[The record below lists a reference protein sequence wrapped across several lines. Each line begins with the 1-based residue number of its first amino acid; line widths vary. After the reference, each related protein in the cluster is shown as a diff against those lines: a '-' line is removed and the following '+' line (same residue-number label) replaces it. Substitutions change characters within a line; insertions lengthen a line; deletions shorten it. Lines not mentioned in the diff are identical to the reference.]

1 MNKMLIF
8 SILLLYLIYSHFI
21 NKYLHSIGKDHYND
35 EARVY
40 DICHMYLP
48 NYEKYEFIG
57 NIYITIILLF
67 VLFKPSKSISIIFD
81 LIAFIIPIYFIR
93 SILTLI
99 TVLPKS
105 SECNYNPSLAFIN
118 GGCYDKIF
126 SGHSAFLFILTLL
139 LNKYKIINFAT
150 LIILNIMNVSIILLT
165 RTHYTI
171 DVIVSFLVSYLMYSN
186 NIRL

>member
-1 MNKMLIF
+1 MNKIEIILAVVIF
-8 SILLLYLIYSHFI
+8 FIYSHFI
-21 NKYLHSIGKDHYND
+21 NKYLHSVGHEYYND
-35 EARVY
+35 EDRVY
-40 DICHMYLP
+40 DVFHEMLP

-57 NIYITIILLF
+57 NVYICIVLLLVFLKPSLSFSIILDF
-67 VLFKPSKSISIIFD
+67 IS
-81 LIAFIIPIYFIR
+81 FIIPIYFIR

-105 SECNYNPSLAFIN
+105 SNCEYNLNMAFVN

-126 SGHSAFLFILTLL
+126 SGHTAMVFILSLL
-139 LNKYKIINFAT
+139 LKKYKVIDFT
-150 LIILNIMNVSIILLT
+150 GLIILNIINVSIILLT

-171 DVIVSFLVSYLMYSN
+171 DIIVSFLVCVLMYKN

>member
-1 MNKMLIF
+1 MNKMLIIGIF
-8 SILLLYLIYSHFI
+8 ILYLIYSHFI
-21 NKYLHSIGKDHYND
+21 NKYLDTIGKDNYND
-35 EARVY
+35 EIRIY
-40 DICHMYLP
+40 DLCHRYLP

-57 NIYITIILLF
+57 NIYIIIVF
-67 VLFKPSKSISIIFD
+67 FFIFKSSKYISIIFD
-81 LIAFIIPIYFIR
+81 FIAFIIPIYFIR

-99 TVLPKS
+99 NILPKS

-126 SGHSAFLFILTLL
+126 SGHTAFVYILTLL

-150 LIILNIMNVSIILLT
+150 LIILNIVNISIILLT

-171 DVIVSFLVSYLMYSN
+171 DIIVSFLVSYTMYTN

>member
-1 MNKMLIF
+1 MLIIGIF
-8 SILLLYLIYSHFI
+8 VLYLIYSHFVNI
-21 NKYLHSIGKDHYND
+21 YLDTVGKDHYD
-35 EARVY
+35 DDTRVY
-40 DICHMYLP
+40 DLCHTYLP

-57 NIYITIILLF
+57 NIYIIIILLF
-67 VLFKPSKSISIIFD
+67 VFKSSKYISIIFD

-105 SECNYNPSLAFIN
+105 SECNYNQSFAFIN

-150 LIILNIMNVSIILLT
+150 LIILNIINVSIILLT

-171 DVIVSFLVSYLMYSN
+171 DVIVSFLVCYIIYTN

>member
-1 MNKMLIF
+1 MLIIG
-8 SILLLYLIYSHFI
+8 ILVLYLIYSHFI
-21 NKYLHSIGKDHYND
+21 NKYLHDIGKDNYND
-35 EARVY
+35 EDRIY
-40 DICHMYLP
+40 DLCHIYLP

-57 NIYITIILLF
+57 NIYIGIVFLF

-81 LIAFIIPIYFIR
+81 FIAFIIPILFIR
-93 SILTLI
+93 SILTI
-99 TVLPKS
+99 VNVLPKS
-105 SECNYNPSLAFIN
+105 SECDYNPQLAFIN

-126 SGHSAFLFILTLL
+126 SGHSALIFILTLL

-150 LIILNIMNVSIILLT
+150 LIILNIINVSIILLT

-171 DVIVSFLVSYLMYSN
+171 DVFVSFLVSYLMYSN

>member
-1 MNKMLIF
+1 MLI
-8 SILLLYLIYSHFI
+8 IGIAVLYLIYSHFI
-21 NKYLHSIGKDHYND
+21 NSYLHNIGKDHYTD
-35 EARVY
+35 DTRVY
-40 DICHMYLP
+40 DVCHTYLP
-48 NYEKYEFIG
+48 NCEKYEFIG
-57 NIYITIILLF
+57 NIYIVIVFFF
-67 VLFKPSKSISIIFD
+67 VFQSSKYISIIFD

-105 SECNYNPSLAFIN
+105 SECNYNQSFAFIN

-126 SGHSAFLFILTLL
+126 SGHAAFVFILTLL

-150 LIILNIMNVSIILLT
+150 LIILNIVNVSLILLT

-171 DVIVSFLVSYLMYSN
+171 DVIVSFLVSYIMYTN

>member
-1 MNKMLIF
+1 MNKMLI
-8 SILLLYLIYSHFI
+8 IGIAILYLIYSHFI
-21 NKYLHSIGKDHYND
+21 NKYLDIIGKDHYDD
-35 EARVY
+35 EIRIY
-40 DICHMYLP
+40 DLCHSHLP

-57 NIYITIILLF
+57 NIYIVIVLLF
-67 VLFKPSKSISIIFD
+67 VLWKPSKTISIVFD

-99 TVLPKS
+99 NVLPKS
-105 SECNYNPSLAFIN
+105 SECNYNPQLAWIN

-139 LNKYKIINFAT
+139 LNKYKIINFAA
-150 LIILNIMNVSIILLT
+150 LIILNIINVSIILLT

-171 DVIVSFLVSYLMYSN
+171 DIIVSFLVSYLMYSN
-186 NIRL
+186 NIKL

>member
-1 MNKMLIF
+1 
-8 SILLLYLIYSHFI
+8 
-21 NKYLHSIGKDHYND
+21 
-35 EARVY
+35 
-40 DICHMYLP
+40 
-48 NYEKYEFIG
+48 
-57 NIYITIILLF
+57 
-67 VLFKPSKSISIIFD
+67 

-99 TVLPKS
+99 NILPKS
-105 SECNYNPSLAFIN
+105 SECNYNPALAFIN

-126 SGHSAFLFILTLL
+126 SGHTAFVYVLTLL

-150 LIILNIMNVSIILLT
+150 LIILNILNVSIILLT

-171 DVIVSFLVSYLMYSN
+171 DIIVSFLVSYTMYTN

>member
-1 MNKMLIF
+1 M
-8 SILLLYLIYSHFI
+8 SITVMKIEY
-21 NKYLHSIGKDHYND
+21 
-35 EARVY
+35 RVY
-40 DICHMYLP
+40 DVFHEILP

-57 NIYITIILLF
+57 NIYITIVFLF
-67 VLFKPSKSISIIFD
+67 VLFKQSKTVSIVFD
-81 LIAFIIPIYFIR
+81 LISFIIPIYFIR

-105 SECNYNPSLAFIN
+105 SECIYNPKLAFIN

-139 LNKYKIINFAT
+139 LNKYKIINFVT
-150 LIILNIMNVSIILLT
+150 LIILNIINVSIILLT

>member
-1 MNKMLIF
+1 MNKMLI
-8 SILLLYLIYSHFI
+8 IVTLILYLIYSHFI
-21 NKYLHSIGKDHYND
+21 NKYLDIIGKDHYND
-35 EARVY
+35 EIRIY
-40 DICHMYLP
+40 DLCHTYLP

-57 NIYITIILLF
+57 NIYIVILL
-67 VLFKPSKSISIIFD
+67 LFILYKPSKTISIVFD
-81 LIAFIIPIYFIR
+81 LISFIIPIYFIR

-99 TVLPKS
+99 NVLPKS
-105 SECNYNPSLAFIN
+105 SECNYNPHLAFIN

-126 SGHSAFLFILTLL
+126 SGHSAFVFILTLL

-150 LIILNIMNVSIILLT
+150 LIIFNIINVSIILLT

-171 DVIVSFLVSYLMYSN
+171 DIIVSFLVSYLMYSN

>member
-1 MNKMLIF
+1 
-8 SILLLYLIYSHFI
+8 
-21 NKYLHSIGKDHYND
+21 
-35 EARVY
+35 
-40 DICHMYLP
+40 
-48 NYEKYEFIG
+48 
-57 NIYITIILLF
+57 
-67 VLFKPSKSISIIFD
+67 

-105 SECNYNPSLAFIN
+105 SNCDYNLDMAFIN

-126 SGHSAFLFILTLL
+126 SGHTALIFILTLVL
-139 LNKYKIINFAT
+139 QKYKIIDFAT
-150 LIILNIMNVSIILLT
+150 LIILNIINVSIILLT

-171 DVIVSFLVSYLMYSN
+171 DVIVSFLVCDLMYKN